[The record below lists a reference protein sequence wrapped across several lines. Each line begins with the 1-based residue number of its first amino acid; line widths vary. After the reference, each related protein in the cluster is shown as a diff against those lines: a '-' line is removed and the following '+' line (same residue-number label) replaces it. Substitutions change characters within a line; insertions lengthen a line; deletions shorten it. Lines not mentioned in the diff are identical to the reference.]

1 MVPAAGF
8 EPATF
13 RLQSDCTTTV
23 LSRHFRHFLAIGEN
37 RQASIENF
45 TLPCHAS
52 VYKTAALP
60 LCYAGIV
67 WDVVSILS
75 GPGSSFSF
83 RARREAGNCPLLVLR
98 L

>member
-23 LSRHFRHFLAIGEN
+23 LSRHFRHFLAPREN

-45 TLPCHAS
+45 SLHCHTS
-52 VYKTAALP
+52 VYKTTALP
-60 LCYAGIV
+60 LCYTGFSRFQGIL
-67 WDVVSILS
+67 I
-75 GPGSSFSF
+75 G
-83 RARREAGNCPLLVLR
+83 
-98 L
+98 